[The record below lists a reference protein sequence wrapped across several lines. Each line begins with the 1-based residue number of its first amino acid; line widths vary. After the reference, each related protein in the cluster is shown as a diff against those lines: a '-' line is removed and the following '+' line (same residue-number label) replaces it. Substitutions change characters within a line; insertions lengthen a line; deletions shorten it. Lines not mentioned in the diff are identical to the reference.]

1 MRLERKGVSA
11 GPFFLRMV
19 EAMFLRRE
27 LYQRIAADPQGW
39 RQAAAVVCLAALA
52 YSALMHWTPYL
63 QVLVAA
69 VRNWILLIVMLLG
82 LIRWGISTSLA
93 YVFSLLF
100 ARERADFG
108 KLLRC
113 IGFAQAPALVAVL
126 AFLLEEPILG
136 WLPRLIGL
144 WLLVTT
150 VAAVRYA
157 LDIGLGRAVVIGAL
171 GFIVDAALPMVVGIV
186 AVLLTS

>member
-1 MRLERKGVSA
+1 ML
-11 GPFFLRMV
+11 
-19 EAMFLRRE
+19 EAMFLRKE
-27 LYQRIAADPQGW
+27 LYQRIAADPEGW
-39 RQAAAVVCLAALA
+39 RQAAAVVCLTALA

-69 VRNWILLIVMLLG
+69 VRNWILLVVMLLG
-82 LIRWGISTSLA
+82 LIRWGISTSLV

-113 IGFAQAPALVAVL
+113 VGFAQAPALAAIF
-126 AFLLEEPILG
+126 AFVLEEPILG
-136 WLPRLIGL
+136 WLPRVIGV

-150 VAAVRYA
+150 ITAVRYA
-157 LDIGLGRAVVIGAL
+157 LDVGAGRAIIIGAL
-171 GFIVDAALPMVVGIV
+171 GFVVDAVLPTLVGII